1 MAPQLQAG
9 HTLVA
14 LAAPCAGLSVS
25 KGLCT
30 AAAAL
35 WLFGL
40 HALAYTR
47 QIPAQQQQQQLTVQ
61 RWSKHPAAS
70 SRLSSHGAGAVSS
83 SSCSSRCKRSVTN
96 CSSSRRCKRSGS
108 TRGGPPKQHAYLH
121 TTAADKPMHAE
132 HPGSATLVLSW
143 LTKAACTGCLTGPY
157 LQQHDSRTPLLPPTA
172 WPTVLVGTSQAS
184 SCRLAPAAAAAVAA
198 SPDKGCPVAAHR
210 SAGTSAAAVLCN
222 YQTATAAWGSFA
234 VGVQLV
240 QQSSLKRPAAV

>member
-47 QIPAQQQQQQLTVQ
+47 QIPAQQQQQLTVQ

-108 TRGGPPKQHAYLH
+108 TRGGPPKQHAHLTPQQQTSPCMQSIQVAPH
-121 TTAADKPMHAE
+121 WCC
-132 HPGSATLVLSW
+132 PGSLRLHVL
-143 LTKAACTGCLTGPY
+143 AA
-157 LQQHDSRTPLLPPTA
+157 
-172 WPTVLVGTSQAS
+172 
-184 SCRLAPAAAAAVAA
+184 
-198 SPDKGCPVAAHR
+198 
-210 SAGTSAAAVLCN
+210 
-222 YQTATAAWGSFA
+222 
-234 VGVQLV
+234 
-240 QQSSLKRPAAV
+240 